1 MSHRELAKALL
12 NALPR
17 QVARRNAPQ
26 TSHPQSP
33 EIAGKGAD
41 TPNERIRALEPNV
54 GALLYLMFIGVVA
67 LATVGVFFGL
77 GFLMLAH
84 PSEKLIADAHD
95 RGVAIA
101 HRSFDLAASPD
112 KTAAP
117 STTQEASASLSQ
129 QAQIP
134 EPHADV
140 LPLAG
145 RLGPRFRHR
154 AGERDTRCVRQPK
167 PAGAAIDGRCRS
179 SYAGREHQ
187 RERNRDR
194 SASPRWS
201 PQALGRDIAPR
212 N

>member
-33 EIAGKGAD
+33 EIAGKGSD

-54 GALLYLMFIGVVA
+54 GALLYLVSLGVVA

-77 GFLMLAH
+77 GFVMLAH
-84 PSEKLIADAHD
+84 PSEKLIAGSDADD
-95 RGVAIA
+95 RGGAIA

-112 KTAAP
+112 KADAP
-117 STTQEASASLSQ
+117 STTQEASASLSAP
-129 QAQIP
+129 AQIP

-167 PAGAAIDGRCRS
+167 PAGVAIDGRCRS
-179 SYAGREHQ
+179 S
-187 RERNRDR
+187 
-194 SASPRWS
+194 
-201 PQALGRDIAPR
+201 
-212 N
+212 